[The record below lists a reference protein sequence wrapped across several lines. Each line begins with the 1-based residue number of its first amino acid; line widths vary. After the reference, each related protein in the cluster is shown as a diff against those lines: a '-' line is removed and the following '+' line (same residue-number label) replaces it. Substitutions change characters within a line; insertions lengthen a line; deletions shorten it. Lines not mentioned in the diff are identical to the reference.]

1 MNFSQFLTENPE
13 IPHVKQIKPQ
23 TPTPPPPSIQT
34 PSTPPKKVITRSNAT
49 KKSKEIHQNKNQ
61 ETVENTHEEFKK
73 GDFIVITRM
82 ENSSLNVYKGYYGE
96 IKEIVRNGETV
107 LVILEAMVYPK
118 PIRFPMGH
126 FKRRIFH
133 R

>member
-23 TPTPPPPSIQT
+23 TLTPPTPQT
-34 PSTPPKKVITRSNAT
+34 PNIKKVITRSNAT
-49 KKSKEIHQNKNQ
+49 KKPKDIQQNNQ
-61 ETVENTHEEFKK
+61 DNVENIHDEFKK
-73 GDFIVITRM
+73 GDSIIITRM
-82 ENSSLNVYKGYYGE
+82 DNSSLNVYKGYYGE
-96 IKEIVRNGETV
+96 IKDIIRNGETA